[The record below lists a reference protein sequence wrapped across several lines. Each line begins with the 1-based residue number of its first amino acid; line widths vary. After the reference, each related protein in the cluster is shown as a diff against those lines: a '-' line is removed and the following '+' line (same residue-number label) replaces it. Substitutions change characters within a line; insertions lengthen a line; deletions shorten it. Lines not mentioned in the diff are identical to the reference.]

1 MKNMSSM
8 EVVHNPKLAGK
19 TQLIHVSKV
28 AWSPVFFSMRT
39 VLNLTSLLAAHFAVL
54 EEYSYI

>member
-1 MKNMSSM
+1 MKNMSSL

-19 TQLIHVSKV
+19 TQLIQVSKR
-28 AWSPVFFSMRT
+28 AWSPVFISMCT
-39 VLNLTSLLAAHFAVL
+39 VLNLTSLLAAHFDVL